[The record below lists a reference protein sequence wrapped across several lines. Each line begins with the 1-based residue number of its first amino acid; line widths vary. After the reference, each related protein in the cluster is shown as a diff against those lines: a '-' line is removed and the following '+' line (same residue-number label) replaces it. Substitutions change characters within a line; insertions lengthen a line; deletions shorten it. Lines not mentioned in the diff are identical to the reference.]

1 MSHLIDATPL
11 LATFNA
17 SHDAHVPGLVF
28 ALLGFYLESGPF
40 AFDAGALSRLLAGSQ
55 LLGHASPETLIRLQ
69 PELER
74 YFVNTEAGW
83 APRPGV
89 LVVE

>member
-1 MSHLIDATPL
+1 MPHLIDARRL
-11 LATFNA
+11 LATFDA

-28 ALLGFYLESGPF
+28 ALLGFYFESGPF
-40 AFDAGALSRLLAGSQ
+40 EFDAGALSHRLDGSK
-55 LLGHASPETLIRLQ
+55 LDGHASPETLIRLQ

-74 YFVNTEAGW
+74 YLVDTEAGW

-89 LVVE
+89 LAVE